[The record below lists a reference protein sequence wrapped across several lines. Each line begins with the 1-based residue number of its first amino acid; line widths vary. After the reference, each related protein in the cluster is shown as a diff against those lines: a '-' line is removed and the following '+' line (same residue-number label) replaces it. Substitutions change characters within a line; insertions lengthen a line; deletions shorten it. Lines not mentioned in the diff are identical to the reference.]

1 MNMQEIFSMDNP
13 KQDKIM
19 PNPLMIDNEWLKLKS
34 IIPDNIDLYEEY
46 KKIKKKQ
53 SKYSS
58 RVRKAI
64 VEEIEGRLNSNI
76 KKKI

>member
-1 MNMQEIFSMDNP
+1 MQEIFSMDNP
-13 KQDKIM
+13 KQDEIM
-19 PNPLMIDNEWLKLKS
+19 PNPFMIDNEWLKFKS

-46 KKIKKKQ
+46 QKIKKKQ

-64 VEEIEGRLNSNI
+64 VEEIEGRLNHNI